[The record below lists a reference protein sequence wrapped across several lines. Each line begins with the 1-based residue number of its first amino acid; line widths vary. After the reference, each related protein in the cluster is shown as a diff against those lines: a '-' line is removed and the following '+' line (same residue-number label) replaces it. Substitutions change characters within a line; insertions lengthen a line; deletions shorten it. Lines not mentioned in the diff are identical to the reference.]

1 VRPAILLRDQG
12 REVGGLGKRAIQ
24 IGTRIV
30 AWDDDPDC
38 KLDVE
43 ASPTIDPRD
52 YMRELLAAIP

>member
-1 VRPAILLRDQG
+1 V
-12 REVGGLGKRAIQ
+12 Q

-30 AWDDDPDC
+30 AWDDDTDC

-43 ASPTIDPRD
+43 ASQTIDPRD